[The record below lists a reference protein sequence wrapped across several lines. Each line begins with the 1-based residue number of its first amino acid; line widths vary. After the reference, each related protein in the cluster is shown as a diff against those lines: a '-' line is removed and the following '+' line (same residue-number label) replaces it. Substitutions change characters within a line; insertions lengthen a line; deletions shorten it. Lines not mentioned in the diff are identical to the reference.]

1 MQPVHLCDI
10 YSYDKE
16 LYKSWNHILEDPNVD
31 DLGLDCC
38 VYHTHGDNELQK
50 VDLLPDGQNVQLTN
64 DNKNQYLT

>member
-38 VYHTHGDNELQK
+38 VYHTHGDNEL
-50 VDLLPDGQNVQLTN
+50 
-64 DNKNQYLT
+64 